1 MSNFT
6 PAERVEV
13 DRQYR
18 ILVQALHALD
28 PDHTQTLRSAL
39 QRAEHSQTDP
49 TLARVLVAREIL
61 RGIAWEGR
69 APLTVRDMALP
80 GELAAALSDAEKLGR
95 SIGPFAL
102 QKRSGLLSFLT
113 PRKKAFGQSGK
124 EALMRC
130 RAIGAAHERR
140 QAARRPGR
148 GLRHA

>member
-1 MSNFT
+1 MSTFT
-6 PAERVEV
+6 AAERVEV

-18 ILVQALHALD
+18 ILVNALHALD
-28 PDHTQTLRSAL
+28 VDHSGRLHATLK
-39 QRAEHSQTDP
+39 RAEASRTDA

-69 APLTVRDMALP
+69 APLTVRDLALP
-80 GELAAALSDAEKLGR
+80 SELASALAEAEKIGR

-102 QKRSGLLSFLT
+102 KERRGLLSFLLR
-113 PRKKAFGQSGK
+113 RKKSFGQAGK

>member
-18 ILVQALHALD
+18 VLVKALHALH
-28 PDHTQTLRSAL
+28 PDHPVTLHSAL
-39 QRAEHSQTDP
+39 HRAERSQTDP

-80 GELAAALSDAEKLGR
+80 GELASALSDAEKLGR
-95 SIGPFAL
+95 AIGPLTL
-102 QKRSGLLSFLT
+102 QKRRGLLSFLW
-113 PRKKAFGQSGK
+113 PRDKKFEHSGK

-148 GLRHA
+148 GLRQA

>member
-18 ILVQALHALD
+18 VLAKALHVLD
-28 PDHTQTLRSAL
+28 PRHSTALHSTLE
-39 QRAEHSQTDP
+39 RAERSQTDP

-69 APLTVRDMALP
+69 APLIVRDMAIP
-80 GELAAALSDAEKLGR
+80 GELAAALSAAEKLGR
-95 SIGPFAL
+95 SIGPLAL
-102 QKRSGLLSFLT
+102 QKRRGWLSFLA
-113 PRKKAFGQSGK
+113 PRKKSFDQSGR

>member
-18 ILVQALHALD
+18 TLVKALHELDAAHPNALR
-28 PDHTQTLRSAL
+28 TAL
-39 QRAEHSQTDP
+39 QRAERSNTDP

-80 GELAAALSDAEKLGR
+80 GELAAALSEAEKLGR
-95 SIGPFAL
+95 TIGPFAL
-102 QKRSGLLSFLT
+102 QQPRGIRAWLT
-113 PRKKAFGQSGK
+113 WPKKSFGQSGK

>member
-18 ILVQALHALD
+18 VLVKALHALD
-28 PDHTQTLRSAL
+28 EAHPSTLRGVL
-39 QRAEHSQTDP
+39 GKAEGGATDP

-69 APLTVRDMALP
+69 APLTVRDFALP
-80 GELAAALSDAEKLGR
+80 GALAGALSEAEKLGR
-95 SIGPFAL
+95 AIGPFAL
-102 QKRSGLLSFLT
+102 IKKRGLFSFLA
-113 PRKKAFGQSGK
+113 PRRKEFDQAGK

-140 QAARRPGR
+140 QTARRPGR
-148 GLRHA
+148 SVRNV